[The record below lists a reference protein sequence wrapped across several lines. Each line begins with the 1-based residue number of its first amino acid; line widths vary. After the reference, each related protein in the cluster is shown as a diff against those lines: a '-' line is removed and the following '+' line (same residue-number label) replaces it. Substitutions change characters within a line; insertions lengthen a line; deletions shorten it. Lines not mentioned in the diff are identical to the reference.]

1 MTDHAE
7 KAPTDIWPKTR
18 AWAIHAFTASGL
30 IPALLAIDALMKGNP
45 KASLL
50 WLGLALLIDGLDG
63 PLARRFEVTRYTPR
77 FDGAILDLVIDY
89 LTYTAIPA
97 LMIWYLQLV
106 PEGYGLAAASYI
118 MITALYCF
126 GNRDMKTD
134 DNYFSG
140 FPATWNLVV
149 LYFILLG
156 SDPWMNLA
164 IIGALGILTFVPLKF
179 VHPFR
184 VTRFRL
190 LTIFMT
196 ATWSFSSLWL
206 IVSATEQPL
215 LKTDPAAFGAWL
227 FSSFYFFGLSA
238 YRTWENRSST
248 HKP

>member
-1 MTDHAE
+1 MTNHATND
-7 KAPTDIWPKTR
+7 ANTMLPKIR

-30 IPALLAIDALMKGNP
+30 IPALLAIDALIKGDP
-45 KASLL
+45 KSSLL

-63 PLARRFEVTRYTPR
+63 PLARRYEVTRHAPR

-97 LMIWYLQLV
+97 LMIWYLNLV
-106 PEGYGLAAASYI
+106 PEGFGLIAASYV

-156 SDPWMNLA
+156 SDPWVNVG
-164 IIGALGILTFVPLKF
+164 IIAALGILTFIPLKF
-179 VHPFR
+179 VHPLR
-184 VTRFRL
+184 VKRFRL

-196 ATWSFSSLWL
+196 ATWSLSSLWL
-206 IVSATEQPL
+206 IINTTPAPMLDTE
-215 LKTDPAAFGAWL
+215 PAAFGAWL

-238 YRTWENRSST
+238 YRTWENRS
-248 HKP
+248 HDH